1 MKKIADFL
9 KGFSSKKTKII
20 FWIFAVII
28 FVSFNQSWANK
39 NGEDKVIDKS
49 VKEQE
54 IEDDFYRQVPI
65 FTEAVTLIRNGYVNE
80 TKGKDLIYGALRGML
95 SSLDSHS
102 QFMDPREYKEM
113 NLETKGE
120 FGGVGIVISIKNNLL
135 TVISPIEGTPA
146 FKAGIKAGDI
156 IVKIDGESS
165 KDISLYKAVDKIRGE
180 TGSEV
185 TLTIMREGARKLLD
199 FTIVRDIIEVKAVK
213 EAKLLT
219 DNIGYIKLVVFNE
232 KTNKELEEALD
243 KLEEHGA
250 DSLILDLRNNPG
262 GLLTASVET
271 SSKFIKRGKL
281 IVYTQ
286 GREKKDTMRFSSKGR
301 QKSNSI
307 FFDCPLVVL
316 VNEGSASAS
325 EIVAGAIQ
333 DYQRGILL
341 GSKTFGKG
349 SVQTVLP
356 LSDGSGLRLTTAKY
370 FTPLGRCIQDKGIIP
385 DIVAEI
391 KEEQKAILRDKP
403 RQKQEN
409 EKRETEEE
417 QEQNENEENGEKVY
431 DSQLQR
437 AIDLLQGIKI
447 YQK

>member
-286 GREKKDTMRFSSKGR
+286 GREKKGYNAF
-301 QKSNSI
+301 
-307 FFDCPLVVL
+307 
-316 VNEGSASAS
+316 
-325 EIVAGAIQ
+325 
-333 DYQRGILL
+333 
-341 GSKTFGKG
+341 
-349 SVQTVLP
+349 
-356 LSDGSGLRLTTAKY
+356 
-370 FTPLGRCIQDKGIIP
+370 
-385 DIVAEI
+385 
-391 KEEQKAILRDKP
+391 
-403 RQKQEN
+403 
-409 EKRETEEE
+409 
-417 QEQNENEENGEKVY
+417 
-431 DSQLQR
+431 QL
-437 AIDLLQGIKI
+437 
-447 YQK
+447 